1 MVKMKLFRVGN
12 SSSGFNLKLL
22 FCPWRIFHV
31 WAVHLQ
37 CSINAYLL
45 RIVRAMMRVFAQCLI
60 NDTCFCAVFKAI
72 VLSLAVFRGW
82 AVFNQQ
88 FAYLQCS
95 INAYLCT
102 LFDQWCIFL
111 RSIWSIMHI
120 FSQCLI
126 NEACFCSVFDQWCAF
141 LRSVGS
147 MVRVFAQCSIHDVHF
162 STEFCQWCTVLRI
175 AWSIMCLFLQCSVN
189 DARLWSMMRVFV
201 QFSIN
206 DARQWCASFPLQKC
220 HTCHTF

>member
-45 RIVRAMMRVFAQCLI
+45 RIVRAMMRVFAQCLINNACFCSVFDQWCAFLRSVRSRMHVFAQCLI

-147 MVRVFAQCSIHDVHF
+147 MMRVFAQFDP
-162 STEFCQWCTVLRI
+162 R
-175 AWSIMCLFLQCSVN
+175 
-189 DARLWSMMRVFV
+189 
-201 QFSIN
+201 
-206 DARQWCASFPLQKC
+206 CAF
-220 HTCHTF
+220 